1 MEGLTIPYNGAGI
14 FTRNFSWIADKN
26 SAIPITASRMDA
38 DSNDFVT
45 AFNNTLTRDGQGVAS
60 APLPMAGFRHTGVG
74 NGVALNDY
82 AALGQLQ
89 NNGVKFAV
97 AGGTADAL
105 TATLAPVPVLVD
117 GFELLLRAA
126 AANAT
131 TTPTLALNGGTAR
144 TITKLG
150 GAAVVAHD
158 IVGNLHEL
166 ILRYNLA
173 NTRWELLNAGT
184 NVPSSL
190 SDPASLTGSTAGAGS
205 GPTFNLLRN
214 KGSAASANDLL
225 AIFNFQGENTTPAA
239 KTFAAVLAKVI
250 TATATTEAG
259 ELHLQTI
266 IAGAIADRLIL
277 GAGLFS
283 TNATGGDKGADTAN
297 FSNIYRNGG
306 LIDRRVPAVHAT
318 SYTQVATDE
327 FVELVANS
335 GGAVAWTMMS
345 GATFGAGG
353 IQYVSCDVAGT
364 VLTLTR
370 AGSDTFASGGSTAL
384 ATLVLNAGDRGYLV
398 CDGGSPA
405 IWRFH
410 GIRHYDSGQQTITS
424 AGSLT
429 LAHSLGVQPGDI
441 QVYLHNTTGESG
453 YSAGDEVQQ
462 TGQMDA
468 ANSRGVVTVP
478 DATNLNIRFG
488 SSANT
493 FSFLNKTTGAG
504 FTATNANW
512 KTIWRAWVYN

>member
-1 MEGLTIPYNGAGI
+1 MPYNGAGI
-14 FTRNFSWIADKN
+14 FTRNFSWINDKN

-38 DSNDFVT
+38 DSNDFAT
-45 AFNNTLTRDGQGVAS
+45 AFNNSLTRDGQGVAS
-60 APLPMAGFRHTGVG
+60 APLPMGGFRHTGVG

-82 AALGQLQ
+82 AALGQVQ
-89 NNGVKFAV
+89 NNSTKFAI

-105 TATLAPVPVLVD
+105 TAILAPVPVLID
-117 GFELLLRAA
+117 GFQLLLRAT

-150 GAAVVAHD
+150 GAALVAND

-190 SDPASLTGSTAGAGS
+190 SDPASLTGITAGAGS

-214 KGSAASANDLL
+214 KGAAATANDLL
-225 AIFNFQGENTTPAA
+225 AIFNFQGENSTPAA
-239 KTFAAVLAKVI
+239 KTFASILAKVI
-250 TATATTEAG
+250 SPTATTEAG

-318 SYTQVATDE
+318 GYTQLATDE

-353 IQYVSCDVAGT
+353 IQYVSCEVAGT

-370 AGSDTFASGGSTAL
+370 AGSDTFASGGVTNL
-384 ATLVLNAGDRGYLV
+384 TTLVLNTGDRGYLV

-410 GIRHYDSGQQTITS
+410 GARHFDSGQQAIS
-424 AGSLT
+424 NAGGLT
-429 LAHSLGVQPGDI
+429 LAHGLGVQPHLLLQI
-441 QVYLHNTTGESG
+441 LHCVTAEAN
-453 YSAGDEVQQ
+453 YSVGDEV
-462 TGQMDA
+462 A
-468 ANSRGVVTVP
+468 VP
-478 DATNLNIRFG
+478 LGAFNNGGAVAGASAVMDATNITVRMAAQ
-488 SSANT
+488 ANPYYIA
-493 FSFLNKTTGAG
+493 NKTTGA
-504 FTATNANW
+504 ATNTTPADW
-512 KTIWRAWVYN
+512 KVIFRAWVYN